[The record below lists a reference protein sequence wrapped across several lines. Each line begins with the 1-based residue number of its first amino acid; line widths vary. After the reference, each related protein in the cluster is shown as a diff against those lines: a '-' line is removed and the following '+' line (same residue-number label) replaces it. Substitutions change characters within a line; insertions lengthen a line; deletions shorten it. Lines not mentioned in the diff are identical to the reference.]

1 MIINYKFR
9 QKTLLYCDIIY
20 KEVNGVSNINS
31 IETENIDLEIKNID
45 DMIFES
51 IEQMTDY
58 NRGFLSEHILKSLR
72 DLIEHTAIKIL
83 SYSKGFEQELKH
95 SNTEEAVNFIKNRG
109 QYRFLAK
116 FHRFVQNAVG
126 HRTPTNDNAERLM
139 LKYYEYLLR
148 LKNFYKDS
156 FQMEILRN
164 IIKFPLNTD
173 KTYYEYYGEIAN
185 KINNIYAIGERKFI
199 SGRYYIQKIKPFFI
213 ENRIYY
219 EVTLSPAVDNPSK
232 FDRITMYTKCELNTS
247 YSIKVSVSKEKVKV
261 FGTLT
266 DIQIITNWEISIRPC
281 EICNL
286 YKIFGEEITFSASYK
301 EYREIMPF
309 LTKMNYSLLDLV
321 DLDEAQYEKIKR
333 HFNDI
338 CKTNHIISLVDKC
351 KYIINNNKMGTNTIR
366 YLLYKCNNAI
376 MKRQYKNDSN
386 GMMSGLFLKPGC
398 IPFEKMPFVTSL
410 IRHNP
415 RSYDLFECLNCN
427 NRRDEL
433 LARYVQ
439 INTQQNGCLY
449 TEKSELDFL
458 GDINE
463 LVKSYNSKLY
473 LPKHKNREL
482 IVDGQNVYIRG
493 YEEDTIQI
501 IDKLKELSSEGIR
514 GYGNSVE
521 FWLNTSTYYIDDED
535 KKEVLKSLFSDSKV
549 AFIYGAAGTGK
560 TTMINHISNYYNNDK
575 KIYLANTH
583 PAVENLK
590 RKVSAQNCEFY
601 TIKKILSD
609 NFINKDCDI
618 LIIDECST
626 VSNEDMLNIL
636 TNINFELLVLV
647 GDIYQIESITFGNW
661 FGIAK
666 MLMEDKIKFELTVP
680 YRSKNENLKILWDKV
695 RNLDDEIVEWMSIN
709 RYSQRLDESILT
721 SNDDDEI
728 ILCLNYDGLYGIN
741 NINRFM
747 QNSNENKPVD
757 WGIGTYKVGDPI
769 LFNESNRFAPIIY
782 NNLKGKIK
790 KIQVEEAEHRI
801 WFDIEID
808 TVINERDADFV
819 GLTLI
824 ENSEKKSTI
833 RFYVNEFKDLDEDDD
848 INSDAVVPFFI
859 AYAVSIH
866 KSQGLEYNSVKIIIT
881 QEIEENISHN
891 IFYTAITRA
900 MNKLK
905 IYWTPECQNKI
916 IKNMKFKF
924 NAKDAC
930 IIRDKINNKKL
941 KDEN

>member
-1 MIINYKFR
+1 M
-9 QKTLLYCDIIY
+9 
-20 KEVNGVSNINS
+20 SNLKS
-31 IETENIDLEIKNID
+31 LETENIDLEINNID
-45 DMIFES
+45 EMIFES
-51 IEQMTDY
+51 IEQITDY

-72 DLIEHTAIKIL
+72 DLIEHTAIKVL
-83 SYSKGFEQELKH
+83 SYSKGYELELKH
-95 SNTEEAVNFIKNRG
+95 ANTEEAVNFIKSMG
-109 QYRFLAK
+109 QYKFLSS

-148 LKNFYKDS
+148 LKNFYKDY
-156 FQMEILRN
+156 FDIEILKN
-164 IIKFPLNTD
+164 IDKFPLNTD

-185 KINNIYAIGERKFI
+185 KINNIQCLKDRKYI
-199 SGRYYIQKIKPFFI
+199 SGRYYVQKIKPFFI
-213 ENRIYY
+213 NNKIYY

-232 FDRITMYTKCELNTS
+232 FDRITMFTSCEINTN
-247 YSIKVSVSKEKVKV
+247 YSVKISVIKEKVKI
-261 FGTLT
+261 FGAYS
-266 DIQIITNWEISIRPC
+266 DIQIITKWEISIRPC
-281 EICNL
+281 EISNFL
-286 YKIFGEEITFSASYK
+286 KLFGKDIEFSANYK

-309 LTKMNYSLLDLV
+309 LTKMNYDLLDLT
-321 DLDEAQYEKIKR
+321 DINIDRYNIIKR
-333 HFNDI
+333 HFNEI
-338 CKTNHIISLVDKC
+338 CKTNYIFTLVDNC
-351 KYIINNNKMGTNTIR
+351 RDIINNNKVGINTIR
-366 YLLYKCNNAI
+366 YLLHTFKNAI
-376 MKRQYKNDSN
+376 IKRQYLNRKNFK
-386 GMMSGLFLKPGC
+386 MSGLYLQWGC
-398 IPFEKMPFVTSL
+398 LSFEEMPFVTSL
-410 IRHNP
+410 IKHNP
-415 RSYDLFECLNCN
+415 KSYDLFECLDCSS
-427 NRRDEL
+427 RKDEL
-433 LARYVQ
+433 LARYVE

-449 TEKSELDFL
+449 TTIQELNFL
-458 GDINE
+458 GNVKD
-463 LVKSYNSKLY
+463 LVSKYNSRLY

-482 IVDGQNVYIRG
+482 IIDGQNVYIRG
-493 YEEDTIQI
+493 YEEDTIKI
-501 IDKLKELSSEGIR
+501 IDKLEKLSNEGIR
-514 GYGNSVE
+514 GYSNSVE
-521 FWLNTSTYYIDDED
+521 FWLNTGTYFIDDME
-535 KKEVLKSLFSDSKV
+535 KRQVLKKVFNDSKV
-549 AFIYGAAGTGK
+549 ALIYGAAGTGK
-560 TTMINHISNYYNNDK
+560 TTMIKHISNYYNNDR

-601 TIKKILSD
+601 TVKKILL
-609 NFINKDCDI
+609 NEFINKNCNI

-626 VSNEDMLNIL
+626 VSNEDMLKLL

-647 GDIYQIESITFGNW
+647 GDVYQIESITFGNW

-666 MLMEDKIKFELTVP
+666 MLLDNKAKYELTVP

-695 RNLDDEIVEWMSIN
+695 RNLDDEIAEWMSIN
-709 RYSQRLDESILT
+709 RYSQKLDESILNL
-721 SNDDDEI
+721 NDEDEI

-747 QNSNENKPVD
+747 QNSNKSKAID

-769 LFNESNRFAPIIY
+769 LFNESNRFAPVIY

-790 KIQVEEAEHRI
+790 KIEVEEAEHRI
-801 WFDIEID
+801 WFNVEIN
-808 TVINERDADFV
+808 TVINEREAEFV
-819 GLTLI
+819 GLDLI
-824 ENSEKKSTI
+824 ENDEKKSTV
-833 RFYVNEFKDLDEDDD
+833 RFFVNEFKDLDEEDD
-848 INSDAVVPFFI
+848 INSNSVVPFFV

-930 IIRDKINNKKL
+930 IIRGKIKNR
-941 KDEN
+941 E

>member
-20 KEVNGVSNINS
+20 EEVNGVSNINS

-164 IIKFPLNTD
+164 INKFPLNTD

-185 KINNIYAIGERKFI
+185 KINNISAIGERKFI

-261 FGTLT
+261 FGALT
-266 DIQIITNWEISIRPC
+266 DIQIITTWEISIRPC

-321 DLDEAQYEKIKR
+321 DLDESQYEKIKR

-398 IPFEKMPFVTSL
+398 IPFEKMSFVTSL

-514 GYGNSVE
+514 GYSNSVE

-709 RYSQRLDESILT
+709 RYSQRLDESILI

-790 KIQVEEAEHRI
+790 RIQVEEAEHRI

-930 IIRDKINNKKL
+930 IIRDKIKNKKS
-941 KDEN
+941 KGEN

>member
-1 MIINYKFR
+1 
-9 QKTLLYCDIIY
+9 
-20 KEVNGVSNINS
+20 
-31 IETENIDLEIKNID
+31 
-45 DMIFES
+45 
-51 IEQMTDY
+51 
-58 NRGFLSEHILKSLR
+58 
-72 DLIEHTAIKIL
+72 
-83 SYSKGFEQELKH
+83 
-95 SNTEEAVNFIKNRG
+95 
-109 QYRFLAK
+109 
-116 FHRFVQNAVG
+116 
-126 HRTPTNDNAERLM
+126 
-139 LKYYEYLLR
+139 
-148 LKNFYKDS
+148 
-156 FQMEILRN
+156 
-164 IIKFPLNTD
+164 
-173 KTYYEYYGEIAN
+173 
-185 KINNIYAIGERKFI
+185 
-199 SGRYYIQKIKPFFI
+199 
-213 ENRIYY
+213 
-219 EVTLSPAVDNPSK
+219 
-232 FDRITMYTKCELNTS
+232 
-247 YSIKVSVSKEKVKV
+247 
-261 FGTLT
+261 
-266 DIQIITNWEISIRPC
+266 
-281 EICNL
+281 
-286 YKIFGEEITFSASYK
+286 
-301 EYREIMPF
+301 MPF

-321 DLDEAQYEKIKR
+321 DLDEVQYEKIKR

-338 CKTNHIISLVDKC
+338 CKTNHIISLIDKC

-376 MKRQYKNDSN
+376 IKRQYKNESN
-386 GMMSGLFLKPGC
+386 EMMSGLFLKLGC

-410 IRHNP
+410 VRHNP

-449 TEKSELDFL
+449 TKKSELEYF
-458 GDINE
+458 GEINE
-463 LVKSYNSKLY
+463 LVKSYNSRLY

-514 GYGNSVE
+514 GYSNSVE
-521 FWLNTSTYYIDDED
+521 FWLNTGTYYIDDEG

-583 PAVENLK
+583 PAIENLK

-609 NFINKDCDI
+609 NFINKDCNI

-695 RNLDDEIVEWMSIN
+695 RNLDEEIVEWMSIN
-709 RYSQRLDESILT
+709 RYSQRLDESILI

-757 WGIGTYKVGDPI
+757 WGIGTY
-769 LFNESNRFAPIIY
+769 
-782 NNLKGKIK
+782 NL
-790 KIQVEEAEHRI
+790 
-801 WFDIEID
+801 
-808 TVINERDADFV
+808 
-819 GLTLI
+819 
-824 ENSEKKSTI
+824 
-833 RFYVNEFKDLDEDDD
+833 
-848 INSDAVVPFFI
+848 
-859 AYAVSIH
+859 
-866 KSQGLEYNSVKIIIT
+866 SQL
-881 QEIEENISHN
+881 
-891 IFYTAITRA
+891 
-900 MNKLK
+900 
-905 IYWTPECQNKI
+905 
-916 IKNMKFKF
+916 
-924 NAKDAC
+924 
-930 IIRDKINNKKL
+930 
-941 KDEN
+941 

>member
-1 MIINYKFR
+1 M
-9 QKTLLYCDIIY
+9 
-20 KEVNGVSNINS
+20 SNLKS
-31 IETENIDLEIKNID
+31 LETENIDLEINNID
-45 DMIFES
+45 EMIFES
-51 IEQMTDY
+51 IEQITDY

-72 DLIEHTAIKIL
+72 DLIEHTAIKVL
-83 SYSKGFEQELKH
+83 SYSKGYELELKH
-95 SNTEEAVNFIKNRG
+95 ANTEEAVNFIKSMG
-109 QYRFLAK
+109 QYKFLSS

-148 LKNFYKDS
+148 LKNFYKDY
-156 FQMEILRN
+156 FDIEILKN
-164 IIKFPLNTD
+164 IDKFPLNTD

-185 KINNIYAIGERKFI
+185 KINNIQCLKDRKYI
-199 SGRYYIQKIKPFFI
+199 SGRYYVQKIKPFFI
-213 ENRIYY
+213 NNKIYY

-232 FDRITMYTKCELNTS
+232 FNRITMFTSCEINTN
-247 YSIKVSVSKEKVKV
+247 YSVKISVIKEKVKI
-261 FGTLT
+261 FGAYS
-266 DIQIITNWEISIRPC
+266 DIQIITKWEISIRPC
-281 EICNL
+281 EISNFL
-286 YKIFGEEITFSASYK
+286 KLFGKDIEFSANYK

-309 LTKMNYSLLDLV
+309 LTKMNYDLLDLT
-321 DLDEAQYEKIKR
+321 DINIDRYNIIKR
-333 HFNDI
+333 HFNEI
-338 CKTNHIISLVDKC
+338 CKTNYIFTLVDNC
-351 KYIINNNKMGTNTIR
+351 RDIINNNKVGINTIR
-366 YLLYKCNNAI
+366 YLLHTFKNAI
-376 MKRQYKNDSN
+376 IKRQYLNRKNFK
-386 GMMSGLFLKPGC
+386 MSGLYLQWGC
-398 IPFEKMPFVTSL
+398 LSFEEMPFVTSL
-410 IRHNP
+410 IKHNP
-415 RSYDLFECLNCN
+415 KSYDLFECLDCSS
-427 NRRDEL
+427 RKDEL
-433 LARYVQ
+433 LARYVE

-449 TEKSELDFL
+449 TTIQELNFL
-458 GDINE
+458 GNVKD
-463 LVKSYNSKLY
+463 LVSKYNSRLY

-482 IVDGQNVYIRG
+482 IIDGQNVYIRG
-493 YEEDTIQI
+493 YEEDTIKI
-501 IDKLKELSSEGIR
+501 IDKLEKLSNEGIR
-514 GYGNSVE
+514 GYSNSVE
-521 FWLNTSTYYIDDED
+521 FWLNTGTYFIDDME
-535 KKEVLKSLFSDSKV
+535 KRQVLKKVFNDSKV
-549 AFIYGAAGTGK
+549 ALIYGAAGTGK
-560 TTMINHISNYYNNDK
+560 TTMIKHISNYYNNDR

-601 TIKKILSD
+601 TVKKILL
-609 NFINKDCDI
+609 NEFINKNCNI

-626 VSNEDMLNIL
+626 VSNEDMLKLL

-647 GDIYQIESITFGNW
+647 GDVYQIESITFGNW

-666 MLMEDKIKFELTVP
+666 MLLDNKAKYELTVP

-695 RNLDDEIVEWMSIN
+695 RNLDDEIAEWMSIN
-709 RYSQRLDESILT
+709 RYSQKLDESILNL
-721 SNDDDEI
+721 NDEDEI

-747 QNSNENKPVD
+747 QNSNKSKAID

-769 LFNESNRFAPIIY
+769 LFNESNRFAPVIY

-790 KIQVEEAEHRI
+790 KIEVEEAEHRI
-801 WFDIEID
+801 WFNVEIN
-808 TVINERDADFV
+808 TVINEREAEFV
-819 GLTLI
+819 GLDLI
-824 ENSEKKSTI
+824 ENDEKKSTV
-833 RFYVNEFKDLDEDDD
+833 RFFVNEFKDLDEEDD
-848 INSDAVVPFFI
+848 INSNSVVPFFV

-930 IIRDKINNKKL
+930 IIRGKIKNR
-941 KDEN
+941 E

>member
-1 MIINYKFR
+1 M
-9 QKTLLYCDIIY
+9 
-20 KEVNGVSNINS
+20 SNINS
-31 IETENIDLEIKNID
+31 IETKNIDIEIENID

-51 IEQMTDY
+51 IEQMADY

-83 SYSKGFEQELKH
+83 SYSKGCELELKYT
-95 SNTEEAVNFIKNRG
+95 NIEEAVNFIKNKG
-109 QYRFLAK
+109 QYKFLAK
-116 FHRFVQNAVG
+116 FHRFVQNSVG

-148 LKNFYKDS
+148 LKNFCKDN
-156 FQMEILRN
+156 FQMEILKN
-164 IIKFPLNTD
+164 INKFPLNTD

-185 KINNIYAIGERKFI
+185 KINNISTIGERKLI

-213 ENRIYY
+213 ENKIYY

-247 YSIKVSVSKEKVKV
+247 YSIKVSVAKEKVKI
-261 FGTLT
+261 FGAFT

-281 EICNL
+281 EICNF
-286 YKIFGEEITFSASYK
+286 YKIFGEEITFSAGYK
-301 EYREIMPF
+301 EYKEIMPF

-321 DLDEAQYEKIKR
+321 NLDEVQYEKIKR
-333 HFNDI
+333 YFNDI
-338 CKTNHIISLVDKC
+338 CKTNYIISLIDKC

-376 MKRQYKNDSN
+376 IKRQYKNEPN
-386 GMMSGLFLKPGC
+386 AMMSGLFLKLGC
-398 IPFEKMPFVTSL
+398 MPFEEMPFVTSL
-410 IRHNP
+410 VRHNP
-415 RSYDLFECLNCN
+415 RSYDLFECLNCS

-439 INTQQNGCLY
+439 INTQQNGRLY

-463 LVKSYNSKLY
+463 LVKYYNSRLY

-482 IVDGQNVYIRG
+482 IVDRQNVYIRG

-501 IDKLKELSSEGIR
+501 IEKLKELSSEGIR
-514 GYGNSVE
+514 GYSNSVR
-521 FWLNTSTYYIDDED
+521 FWLNTGTYYIDDED
-535 KKEVLKSLFSDSKV
+535 KKEILKSLFSNSKV

-590 RKVSAQNCEFY
+590 RKVSAQNGEFY

-609 NFINKDCDI
+609 NFINKDCDV

-626 VSNEDMLNIL
+626 VSNKDMLNIL

-695 RNLDDEIVEWMSIN
+695 RNLDEEIVEWMSIN
-709 RYSQRLDESILT
+709 RYCQRLDKSILI

-790 KIQVEEAEHRI
+790 KIQVEENEHRI

-808 TVINERDADFV
+808 TAISEREADFV

-824 ENSEKKSTI
+824 ESNEKKSTI
-833 RFYVNEFKDLDEDDD
+833 RFYVNEFKDLDEDDN

-916 IKNMKFKF
+916 IKNMRFRF

-930 IIRDKINNKKL
+930 IIRDKVNKSIKRS
-941 KDEN
+941 ES

>member
-1 MIINYKFR
+1 MI
-9 QKTLLYCDIIY
+9 LYI
-20 KEVNGVSNINS
+20 KVNGVSNINR

-45 DMIFES
+45 DIIFES
-51 IEQMTDY
+51 IEQMKDY

-83 SYSKGFEQELKH
+83 SYAKGFELELNYANIK
-95 SNTEEAVNFIKNRG
+95 EAIKFIENRG
-109 QYRFLAK
+109 QYKFLAK
-116 FHRFVQNAVG
+116 FHRFLQNSVG

-148 LKNFYKDS
+148 LKNFYRDS
-156 FQMEILRN
+156 FQMEILKN
-164 IIKFPLNTD
+164 INKFPLNTD

-185 KINNIYAIGERKFI
+185 KINNISTIRQRKFI

-213 ENRIYY
+213 ENKIYY

-247 YSIKVSVSKEKVKV
+247 YSIKVSVAKEKVKV
-261 FGTLT
+261 FGALT
-266 DIQIITNWEISIRPC
+266 DIQIITTWEISIRPC
-281 EICNL
+281 EICNF
-286 YKIFGEEITFSASYK
+286 YKIFGKEITFSASNK
-301 EYREIMPF
+301 EYKEIMPF
-309 LTKMNYSLLDLV
+309 LTRMNYSLLDLV
-321 DLDEAQYEKIKR
+321 DLDEVQYEKIKR
-333 HFNDI
+333 YFNDI
-338 CKTNHIISLVDKC
+338 CKTNYIISLVDKC
-351 KYIINNNKMGTNTIR
+351 KYIINNNKIGTNTIR

-376 MKRQYKNDSN
+376 MKRQYKNEPN
-386 GMMSGLFLKPGC
+386 ETMSGLFLKRGC
-398 IPFEKMPFVTSL
+398 MPFEEMPFVTSL
-410 IRHNP
+410 VKHNP
-415 RSYDLFECLNCN
+415 KSYDLFECLNCN
-427 NRRDEL
+427 NRKDEL

-458 GDINE
+458 GDVNE
-463 LVKSYNSKLY
+463 LVKSYNSRLY

-482 IVDGQNVYIRG
+482 IVDGQNVYMRG

-501 IDKLKELSSEGIR
+501 IDKLKELSREGIR
-514 GYGNSVE
+514 DYRNSVE
-521 FWLNTSTYYIDDED
+521 IWLNTGTYYIDDED
-535 KKEVLKSLFSDSKV
+535 KKEVLKNLFSNSKV

-601 TIKKILSD
+601 TIKKALSD

-647 GDIYQIESITFGNW
+647 GDIYQIESIIFGNW
-661 FGIAK
+661 FEIAK
-666 MLMEDKIKFELTVP
+666 MLMKDKIKFELTVP
-680 YRSKNENLKILWDKV
+680 YRSKNENLKILWNKV
-695 RNLDDEIVEWMSIN
+695 RNLDEEIVEWMSIN
-709 RYSQRLDESILT
+709 RYSQRLDESILIP
-721 SNDDDEI
+721 NDDDEI

-741 NINRFM
+741 NINRFI

-790 KIQVEEAEHRI
+790 RIQVEETEHRI
-801 WFDIEID
+801 WFDIEVD
-808 TVINERDADFV
+808 TVIDEEDADLV

-824 ENSEKKSTI
+824 ENNEKKSTI

-924 NAKDAC
+924 NVKDAC
-930 IIRDKINNKKL
+930 IIKEKIKNKKL
-941 KDEN
+941 

>member
-1 MIINYKFR
+1 M
-9 QKTLLYCDIIY
+9 LLYCDIIY
-20 KEVNGVSNINS
+20 EEVKGVSTINS
-31 IETENIDLEIKNID
+31 IETENIDIEIKNID

-83 SYSKGFEQELKH
+83 SYSKGFELELKH
-95 SNTEEAVNFIKNRG
+95 ANTEEAVKFIKDRG

-116 FHRFVQNAVG
+116 FHRFVQNSVG

-148 LKNFYKDS
+148 LKNFYKDN
-156 FQMEILRN
+156 FQMEILKN
-164 IIKFPLNTD
+164 INKFPLNTD

-185 KINNIYAIGERKFI
+185 KINNISTMGERKFI

-213 ENRIYY
+213 ENKIYY

-247 YSIKVSVSKEKVKV
+247 YSIKVSVAKEKVKV
-261 FGTLT
+261 FGAFT
-266 DIQIITNWEISIRPC
+266 DIQIITTWEISIRPC
-281 EICNL
+281 EICNF

-321 DLDEAQYEKIKR
+321 DLDEVQYEKIKR

-338 CKTNHIISLVDKC
+338 CKTNHIISLIDKC

-376 MKRQYKNDSN
+376 MKRQYKNESN
-386 GMMSGLFLKPGC
+386 EIMSGLFLKLGC

-410 IRHNP
+410 VRHNP

-449 TEKSELDFL
+449 TEKSELDFF

-514 GYGNSVE
+514 GYSNSVE

-601 TIKKILSD
+601 TIKKLLSD

-666 MLMEDKIKFELTVP
+666 MLMDDKIKFELTVP

-695 RNLDDEIVEWMSIN
+695 RNLDEEIVEWMSIN
-709 RYSQRLDESILT
+709 RYSQRLDESILI

-790 KIQVEEAEHRI
+790 RIQVEEAEHRI

-924 NAKDAC
+924 NVKDAY
-930 IIRDKINNKKL
+930 IIRDKIKNKKS
-941 KDEN
+941 KGEN